1 MPTGSYYTA
10 AEIVWIRHQLQA
22 GTPHK
27 QIAHQLKRSTVSISK
42 VIQRR
47 RLGNPNRT
55 KYLVARRNITVSLSG
70 AMFDAL
76 DARARAENTPKTTW
90 VRDLIKR
97 SLEA

>member
-1 MPTGSYYTA
+1 MPTAPYYTHA
-10 AEIVWIRHQLQA
+10 QIVWIRQQLQA

-27 QIAHQLKRSTVSISK
+27 QIAHQLGRSTVSISK
-42 VIQRR
+42 LIQRR
-47 RLGNPNRT
+47 CLSNPNRT
-55 KYLVARRNITVSLSG
+55 KYLTNRRNITISLTG

-76 DARARAENTPKTTW
+76 DARARAENTFKTTW